1 MRIERTEKKIGK
13 DVGDDCFT
21 LLYLHFFWTVPIL
34 NVRMRRGLK
43 YFFSCAE
50 LEISSGG
57 GGTVMVRIKTFHK
70 YKHVEFNT
78 IEQHKLG
85 LSQTLSAALSIR
97 DLLIAMALIWKKKI
111 TAWPTL
117 PIAKTWQCTAY
128 TRWGRW
134 FSIIFFFIST
144 TSMVKS
150 YFFTFVIIVAAMVR
164 YRLRSKSN
172 NTWDAKCKAK
182 YIHWLQRKTSKCS
195 TGTFFFFYCWL
206 EFVEMEKRV
215 ECRSGGEIRLKEN
228 MKNRRWHI

>member
-1 MRIERTEKKIGK
+1 MTRSLTELISRNQKRMRDRAKKKSKNWRRLWESREKKKKIGK
-13 DVGDDCFT
+13 DVGDDCYT

-134 FSIIFFFIST
+134 FSIIFFFHFNNFNGKIVFLHICHYSRCNGSISVT
-144 TSMVKS
+144 EQVQQ
-150 YFFTFVIIVAAMVR
+150 Y
-164 YRLRSKSN
+164 LRCQVQS
-172 NTWDAKCKAK
+172 
-182 YIHWLQRKTSKCS
+182 
-195 TGTFFFFYCWL
+195 
-206 EFVEMEKRV
+206 
-215 ECRSGGEIRLKEN
+215 
-228 MKNRRWHI
+228 